1 MPRLC
6 HILHSSS
13 VLLEVSRSLF
23 APSLFFDVFGF
34 DLHGL
39 RSRQLFQSLRL
50 QPSLVRVH
58 LVLDLLDAGPVVI
71 ECVEQACADLTVD
84 ILRVQPGHWQA
95 EIVSEETILQSE

>member
-6 HILHSSS
+6 HLLHSGP

-23 APSLFFDVFGF
+23 ALALFLDVFGF

-71 ECVEQACADLTVD
+71 ECVKQACANLTVD
-84 ILRVQPGHWQA
+84 VLRVQPGHWQA
-95 EIVSEETILQSE
+95 VVVPKEAILQSE